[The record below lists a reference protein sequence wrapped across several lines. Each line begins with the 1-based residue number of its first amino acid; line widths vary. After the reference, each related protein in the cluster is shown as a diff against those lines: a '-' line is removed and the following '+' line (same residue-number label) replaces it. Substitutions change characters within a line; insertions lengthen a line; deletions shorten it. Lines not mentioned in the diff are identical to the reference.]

1 MMKFGGTKSQGKAF
15 VEYVDDR
22 DAKRAIE
29 KLDGKEFDGRKL
41 GVQIQDIKKQFNRKD
56 DYKNSSK
63 FSNKF
68 KKTYD
73 DYEDYGDEENYYGK
87 KRSGDKF

>member
-41 GVQIQDIKKQFNRKD
+41 GV
-56 DYKNSSK
+56 
-63 FSNKF
+63 
-68 KKTYD
+68 
-73 DYEDYGDEENYYGK
+73 
-87 KRSGDKF
+87 